1 MDACSVLRRGGEGVG
16 VEKLTL
22 VVVEEEGVVVA
33 RTGCDGSYRG
43 SGNGSDSSSCS
54 IRSSSDGGSWVSSSR
69 RLVVLVVVVV
79 VELTMMVVIVSRCR
93 LHCMHLTSTSTL
105 LVTPTSPPLP
115 IHPSFLSLFY
125 GRPSPLVPSP
135 VQVLPATFSTRHP
148 SSLTLFTTVLALLSP
163 STLKCF
169 FLDSSLLP
177 QSPPGPVVAWL
188 GSAGGRVGSEGCES
202 KGGGGPVESKVY
214 DYTVA

>member
-79 VELTMMVVIVSRCR
+79 VVELTMMVVIVSRSR

-105 LVTPTSPPLP
+105 LVTSTSPPLP

-148 SSLTLFTTVLALLSP
+148 SSLTLFTTVLALLRP

-169 FLDSSLLP
+169 FLDSSLLL
-177 QSPPGPVVAWL
+177 QSPPWSFCGGVAWVSR
-188 GSAGGRVGSEGCES
+188 GARG
-202 KGGGGPVESKVY
+202 
-214 DYTVA
+214 